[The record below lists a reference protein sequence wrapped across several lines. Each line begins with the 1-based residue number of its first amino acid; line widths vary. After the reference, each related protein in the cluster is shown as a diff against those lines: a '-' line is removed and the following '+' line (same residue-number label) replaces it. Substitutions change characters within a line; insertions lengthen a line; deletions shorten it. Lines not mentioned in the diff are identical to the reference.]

1 MQYSKPVPI
10 YSHLGIRKLST
21 DINYEAFWTD
31 SQTALGCISDKD
43 GIFKIF
49 KANQVH
55 IICDKKNH
63 NNTIEPADNATTGLD
78 LRNAVEIHRQFVD
91 PAFLCKNVS

>member
-1 MQYSKPVPI
+1 MQYYKPVPI
-10 YSHLGIRKLST
+10 YFHLGLRELCT
-21 DINYEAFWTD
+21 DIKYEVKLD
-31 SQTALGCISDKD
+31 LTAPVTRLIC
-43 GIFKIF
+43 IFKIF

-55 IICDKKNH
+55 IIYDKKNH